1 MSNDQDKEK
10 MEAAVKK
17 HGMTWAQYF
26 DGKGWQNKI
35 SSGFGIQSIPAA
47 WLLDKKGMLRE
58 TGLRGEALTAAV
70 EKLLAE

>member
-1 MSNDQDKEK
+1 
-10 MEAAVKK
+10 MEAATKK
-17 HGMTWAQYF
+17 HGMTWVQYF

-58 TGLRGEALTAAV
+58 TELHGETLAAGI